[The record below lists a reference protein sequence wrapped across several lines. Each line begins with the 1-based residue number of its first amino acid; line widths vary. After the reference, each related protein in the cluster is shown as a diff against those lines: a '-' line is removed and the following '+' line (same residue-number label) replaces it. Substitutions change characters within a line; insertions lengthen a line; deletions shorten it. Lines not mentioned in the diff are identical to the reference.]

1 MNRIPVQ
8 LRFFALMLLTV
19 FVGACGGNGGA
30 DNTTVGSGSPPAALA
45 ITTDQILPAT
55 LANAPYSTTLQAS
68 NGSGALTWSIAAV
81 PPALFV
87 DGLSIDASTGILA
100 GTANFQG
107 TAGFVATV
115 KDSASHTATKGFY
128 LTAYPR
134 LQTPPPQS
142 FSFSQYEPI
151 WYQQIQVSG
160 GLPPLNITVS
170 GTPLPVGVT
179 LDRET
184 GSFRGSPMSTGNVY
198 TTITIRDSY
207 APAPEVASVQIAIQV
222 APPPFSV
229 PQSLPSKLLLNRPFS
244 GKIIAMGGVPPYS
257 FAMSSGSLPPG
268 LAPIDTGTGQLSGT
282 PTLAGYYT
290 FTVSAT
296 DSSSPPLSESANFS
310 ISVAT
315 PLGRNDTIATA
326 TAIDN
331 GYYSASISPYIDPP
345 DAAPLPADSDYY
357 KLTSISGAS
366 VHLATV
372 TLPTVSGVPLLDTV
386 LEILDAN
393 GNRLATCNQPG
404 NASTNFT
411 SACINDDIP
420 DPPTTDSAL
429 DFKVPGSPST
439 PTTFYIHVL
448 DWRGNARPDMLYN
461 LSVSGAVDPLQITST
476 TLIPAARAL
485 SYSQQLTSANGSGAI
500 TWTLSSGSLPP
511 GITLSSSGVLTGPAT
526 TNGTYSFTVQAADS
540 ATPPQIVSADEQ
552 IQVVDPVKIVSAPTL
567 PAACV
572 NQPYTFAMQSTGGIQ
587 PLFWGFT
594 TTQYWAGINLDSS
607 TGVFSGTSSATG
619 TFTEHVILSDPT
631 THYFMQNV
639 SLTVNQC
646 P

>member
-1 MNRIPVQ
+1 MSRISVQ
-8 LRFFALMLLTV
+8 LRLFALMLLTALL
-19 FVGACGGNGGA
+19 GGCGGNGGDGA
-30 DNTTVGSGSPPAALA
+30 PSSPPAPLA

-68 NGSGALTWSIAAV
+68 NGSGALTWSIASV

-87 DGLSIDASTGILA
+87 DGLSIDASTGTLS

-128 LTAYPR
+128 LTAYSR
-134 LQTPPPQS
+134 LQTPPPQT
-142 FSFSQYEPI
+142 FTFSQYEAI

-160 GLPPLNITVS
+160 GLPPLNITVT

-179 LDRET
+179 LDREN
-184 GSFRGSPMSTGNVY
+184 GMFRGSPMATGNFY
-198 TTITIRDSY
+198 TTVTIRDSY
-207 APAPEVASVQIAIQV
+207 TPAPEVASVQVTIQV
-222 APPPFSV
+222 GPAPFSV
-229 PQSLPSKLLLNRPFS
+229 AQSLPSKLSLNRPFS
-244 GKIIAMGGVPPYS
+244 GKVIAMGGIPPYS
-257 FAMSSGSLPPG
+257 FAMTSGSLPPG
-268 LAPIDTGTGQLSGT
+268 LASIDTSTGQISGT
-282 PTLAGYYT
+282 PAVAGYYT
-290 FTVSAT
+290 FTASAT
-296 DSSSPPLSESANFS
+296 DSSSPPLSASANFS

-393 GNRLATCNQPG
+393 GTRLATCNQPG

-411 SACINDDIP
+411 SACIDDDIP
-420 DPPTTDSAL
+420 DPPSTDSAL
-429 DFKVPGSPST
+429 DFQVPGSPST

-461 LSVSGAVDPLQITST
+461 LSVSGAVDP
-476 TLIPAARAL
+476 
-485 SYSQQLTSANGSGAI
+485 
-500 TWTLSSGSLPP
+500 
-511 GITLSSSGVLTGPAT
+511 
-526 TNGTYSFTVQAADS
+526 
-540 ATPPQIVSADEQ
+540 
-552 IQVVDPVKIVSAPTL
+552 
-567 PAACV
+567 
-572 NQPYTFAMQSTGGIQ
+572 
-587 PLFWGFT
+587 
-594 TTQYWAGINLDSS
+594 
-607 TGVFSGTSSATG
+607 
-619 TFTEHVILSDPT
+619 
-631 THYFMQNV
+631 
-639 SLTVNQC
+639 
-646 P
+646 

>member
-1 MNRIPVQ
+1 MNRIPVL
-8 LRFFALMLLTV
+8 LRLFALVLLTALLV
-19 FVGACGGNGGA
+19 ACGGNGDGG
-30 DNTTVGSGSPPAALA
+30 TGGSGSQPAVLA
-45 ITTDQILPAT
+45 ITTDEILPAT

-68 NGSGALTWSIAAV
+68 NGSGALTWSIAPVA
-81 PPALFV
+81 PTALFV
-87 DGLSIDASTGILA
+87 EGLSIDPSTGILS
-100 GTANFQG
+100 GTANFEG

-115 KDSASHTATKGFY
+115 NDSASHTATKGFY
-128 LTAYPR
+128 LTAYSR
-134 LQTPPPQS
+134 LQTPPPQT

-151 WYQQIQVSG
+151 WYQQIQVNG

-170 GTPLPVGVT
+170 GSPLPVGVT

-184 GSFRGSPMSTGNVY
+184 GIFRGSPMATGNFY
-198 TTITIRDSY
+198 TTVTIRDSY
-207 APAPEVASVQIAIQV
+207 APAPEVTSVQITIQV
-222 APPPFSV
+222 ASAPFSV
-229 PQSLPSKLLLNRPFS
+229 AQSLPSKLLLNRPFS
-244 GKIIAMGGVPPYS
+244 GKIIAMGGIPPYS

-268 LAPIDTGTGQLSGT
+268 LASIDTGTGQLSGT

-290 FTVSAT
+290 FTASAT
-296 DSSSPPLSESANFS
+296 DSSSPPLSASANFS
-310 ISVAT
+310 IGVAT

-331 GYYSASISPYIDPP
+331 GNFSASISPYIDPP
-345 DAAPLPADSDYY
+345 DASPVPADSDYY
-357 KLTSISGAS
+357 RLTSISGAS

-372 TLPTVSGVPLLDTV
+372 TIPTVSGVPLLDTV

-393 GNRLATCNQPG
+393 GTRLATCNQPG

-439 PTTFYIHVL
+439 PSTFYIHVL

-461 LSVSGAVDPLQITST
+461 LSVSGAVDPLKITST
-476 TLIPAARAL
+476 SLTPAARGL

-500 TWTLSSGSLPP
+500 TWTLLSGSLPP
-511 GITLSSSGVLTGPAT
+511 GITLNSSGVLTGPAT
-526 TNGTYSFTVQAADS
+526 TDGTYSFTVQAADS
-540 ATPPQIVSADEQ
+540 NTPPQVVTAAEQ

-572 NQPYTFAMQSTGGIQ
+572 NQPYTFAMQSSGGIQ
-587 PLFWGFT
+587 PFFWGFISN
-594 TTQYWAGINLDSS
+594 YWIGINLDSS
-607 TGVFSGTSSATG
+607 TGVFSGTSPITG
-619 TFTEHVILSDPT
+619 TFTGKVILSDAT
-631 THYFMQNV
+631 GHSFTQNI